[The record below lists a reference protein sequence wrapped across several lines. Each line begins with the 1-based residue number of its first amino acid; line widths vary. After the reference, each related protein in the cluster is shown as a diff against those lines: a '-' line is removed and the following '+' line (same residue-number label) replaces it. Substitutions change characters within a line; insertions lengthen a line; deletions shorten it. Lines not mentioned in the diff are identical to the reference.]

1 MSYKINWSPKS
12 RDNLKELTTEMAKR
26 IIKKVVELELAPYH
40 FIEKMTDV
48 NCWKLR
54 VGDYRVLLDIDEKK
68 KEIQVLK
75 ISHRKKVYKR

>member
-1 MSYKINWSPKS
+1 MSYKIIWSPKS
-12 RDNLKELTTEMAKR
+12 RDNLKELTPETAKR
-26 IIKKVVELELAPYH
+26 VIKKVVELELAPYH

-54 VGDYRVLLDIDEKK
+54 TGDYRVLLDIDEKK

-75 ISHRKKVYKR
+75 IGHRKKVYKR

>member
-1 MSYKINWSPKS
+1 MVYKIIWSPKS
-12 RDNLKELTTEMAKR
+12 RDNLKELTPETAKR

-48 NCWKLR
+48 NCWRLR
-54 VGDYRVLLDIDEKK
+54 AGDYRVLLDINEKK

-75 ISHRKKVYKR
+75 VGHRKNVYK

>member
-1 MSYKINWSPKS
+1 MAYEIIWAPG
-12 RDNLKELTTEMAKR
+12 LKEELKKLAPGLAGR
-26 IIKKVVELELAPYH
+26 IIKKVTELELAPYH

-54 VGDYRVLLDIDEKK
+54 VGEYRVLLDINEKK

-75 ISHRKKVYKR
+75 VGHRKNIYK